1 MQAGTWRGNVELLC
15 TDGGCFGQA
24 RARLVFSPDG
34 GETVRWRGELRAA
47 ILPTSTPW
55 PADEPVR
62 LRCANGEEFEVWLEP
77 GVIDD
82 GSVLLQVARVSTP
95 ERQGG
100 TQACEYLG
108 LADQLGASLSN
119 TSRTG

>member
-15 TDGGCFGQA
+15 TDGAYFGQA
-24 RARLVFSPDG
+24 SVRLVFSPDG

-62 LRCANGEEFEVWLEP
+62 LRCTDGEEFEVWLEP

-82 GSVLLQVARVSTP
+82 EPVLLQVARVSTP

-108 LADQLGASLSN
+108 LANLLGTPIPSTL
-119 TSRTG
+119 RTG